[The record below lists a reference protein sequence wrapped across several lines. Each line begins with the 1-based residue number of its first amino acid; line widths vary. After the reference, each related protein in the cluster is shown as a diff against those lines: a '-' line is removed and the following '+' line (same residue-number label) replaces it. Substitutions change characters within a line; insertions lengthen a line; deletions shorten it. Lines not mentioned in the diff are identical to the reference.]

1 MPTPL
6 LIVIILLVGCSTSAY
21 VTARICD
28 YEFSSSWQLIK
39 YTGSSIEPKCVYI
52 CKRCNNQRDIN
63 YHYCD
68 NCGARMKNGVV
79 RVYYT
84 NGIKLDLDE

>member
-1 MPTPL
+1 MIIIVS
-6 LIVIILLVGCSTSAY
+6 IVILAIVATAYITTLVCNH
-21 VTARICD
+21 
-28 YEFSSSWQLIK
+28 EFNSSWQLIN
-39 YTGSSIEPKCVYI
+39 YTGSSVEPKCIYI
-52 CKRCNNQRDIN
+52 CKKCNNKRDIN

-79 RVYYT
+79 RIYYT